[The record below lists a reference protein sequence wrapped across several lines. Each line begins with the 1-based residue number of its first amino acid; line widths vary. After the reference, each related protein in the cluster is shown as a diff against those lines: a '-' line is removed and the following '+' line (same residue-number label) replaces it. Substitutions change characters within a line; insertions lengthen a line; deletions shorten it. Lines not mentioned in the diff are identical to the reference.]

1 MHAVAKS
8 ARAVQENMQ
17 KLHRDRG
24 LLQELISD
32 MMTEMAAEGTFS
44 SLTDKVQEY
53 HSDKRRKEETILQLV
68 HGNIMKIWLDL
79 SNFPPT
85 ISVKSHAENV

>member
-1 MHAVAKS
+1 
-8 ARAVQENMQ
+8 MQ

-24 LLQELISD
+24 LLQELIGD

-68 HGNIMKIWLDL
+68 VTL
-79 SNFPPT
+79 
-85 ISVKSHAENV
+85 